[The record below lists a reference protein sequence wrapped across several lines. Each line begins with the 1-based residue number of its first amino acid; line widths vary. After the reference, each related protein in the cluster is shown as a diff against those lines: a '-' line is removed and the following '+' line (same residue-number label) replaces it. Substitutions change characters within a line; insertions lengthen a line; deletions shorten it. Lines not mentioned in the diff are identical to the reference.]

1 MQGPQGLK
9 GDTGATGPQGIQG
22 AIGPQGNTALIK
34 TSTEPAGV
42 HCVGGG
48 TKIEVG
54 LDSNNNDTLEL
65 NEIDTTLTQY
75 VCNANNSNSNNL
87 THSHVQYSNKEVLS
101 NWVVPNNVYLI
112 EISVASSKGGKG
124 GNIIYSTNGN
134 IYNGYAGG
142 DPGYVTFIVNVTPG
156 DTIDYYLGNDGLAG
170 SNLSCGGTSCCG
182 SQAGTGI
189 DGEDTYVYLN
199 NNLITTV
206 KGGKG
211 GSGRGNA
218 GNSGCANL
226 PQTGGQPGYL
236 DTSNIL
242 DSGIFSFNSDNL
254 FSLNSSTILI
264 RY

>member
-1 MQGPQGLK
+1 MV
-9 GDTGATGPQGIQG
+9 
-22 AIGPQGNTALIK
+22 
-34 TSTEPAGV
+34 S
-42 HCVGGG
+42 
-48 TKIEVG
+48 
-54 LDSNNNDTLEL
+54 
-65 NEIDTTLTQY
+65 
-75 VCNANNSNSNNL
+75 
-87 THSHVQYSNKEVLS
+87 
-101 NWVVPNNVYLI
+101 
-112 EISVASSKGGKG
+112 
-124 GNIIYSTNGN
+124 
-134 IYNGYAGG
+134 
-142 DPGYVTFIVNVTPG
+142 PGVTFTPG

>member
-1 MQGPQGLK
+1 M
-9 GDTGATGPQGIQG
+9 
-22 AIGPQGNTALIK
+22 
-34 TSTEPAGV
+34 
-42 HCVGGG
+42 
-48 TKIEVG
+48 
-54 LDSNNNDTLEL
+54 
-65 NEIDTTLTQY
+65 
-75 VCNANNSNSNNL
+75 
-87 THSHVQYSNKEVLS
+87 
-101 NWVVPNNVYLI
+101 
-112 EISVASSKGGKG
+112 
-124 GNIIYSTNGN
+124 
-134 IYNGYAGG
+134 
-142 DPGYVTFIVNVTPG
+142 
-156 DTIDYYLGNDGLAG
+156 
-170 SNLSCGGTSCCG
+170 
-182 SQAGTGI
+182 
-189 DGEDTYVYLN
+189 YLN